1 VLTGVLWLWPPD
13 TIAMCHCFSELTEMS
28 DEKRAEIVDEHS
40 TEELRAE
47 YSAEELETLGVT
59 A

>member
-1 VLTGVLWLWPPD
+1 
-13 TIAMCHCFSELTEMS
+13 MCHCFSDLAEVS
-28 DEKRAEIVDEHS
+28 DEERTEILSEHL

-47 YSAEELETLGVT
+47 YSTEELETLGVI

>member
-1 VLTGVLWLWPPD
+1 
-13 TIAMCHCFSELTEMS
+13 MCHCFSDLTEMS
-28 DEKRAEIVDEHS
+28 DEERAEVLEEHS

-47 YSAEELETLGVT
+47 YSTEELETLGVT

>member
-1 VLTGVLWLWPPD
+1 
-13 TIAMCHCFSELTEMS
+13 MCHCFSDLTEMN
-28 DEKRAEIVDEHS
+28 DKEREEVLEEHP

>member
-1 VLTGVLWLWPPD
+1 MDV
-13 TIAMCHCFSELTEMS
+13 MCHCFSDLAEMS
-28 DEKRAEIVDEHS
+28 DEERTEILSEHS

-47 YSAEELETLGVT
+47 YSTEELETLGVI

>member
-1 VLTGVLWLWPPD
+1 
-13 TIAMCHCFSELTEMS
+13 MCHCFSDLTEMS
-28 DEKRAEIVDEHS
+28 NEERAEVLEEHS

-47 YSAEELETLGVT
+47 CSTEELETLGVI

>member
-1 VLTGVLWLWPPD
+1 MLTGILYPWASN
-13 TIAMCHCFSELTEMS
+13 TIVMCHCFSELTEMS
-28 DEKRAEIVDEHS
+28 DEEQAEIVDEHS

-47 YSAEELETLGVT
+47 YSTEELESLGVT

>member
-1 VLTGVLWLWPPD
+1 
-13 TIAMCHCFSELTEMS
+13 MCHCFSDPAEMS
-28 DEKRAEIVDEHS
+28 DEERADILEEHS

-47 YSAEELETLGVT
+47 YSTEELETLGVT